1 MRAQFLHLSGPF
13 RGQTVNYDEHRVLI
27 GTSAEAGLRY
37 PSGVNVLERHALLTF
52 VPEGCS
58 FYLKA
63 LDGEVFVNRWQIE
76 EVILEMGDL
85 VEFGVGGPKARFRI
99 CTQVG
104 DVCKPVRQ
112 MLGDAMAVG
121 QQSGMVASGQALA
134 GDMVFRSTR
143 SFKAAS
149 FIVVIAFALLG
160 SYIGGVAGGKRVAK
174 EQERAGA
181 RLEELHQQDLDRL
194 REQLAEFRHLQAGQV
209 TREEVAALRS
219 DLESRAKVVDS
230 LVARNQSLR
239 RVLDEYSRGVCLIH
253 GIYTFYGEA
262 DGVPVQL
269 HQPDGSPLLVEYLGS
284 GFRATADGMVLTNR
298 HVMQPWWNNEVVA
311 PLLMQ
316 GLAPRF
322 VSITATFPGE
332 MPKAVDPET
341 IRISADDVDVARFRV
356 DGLPETVPVLPRYEG
371 ELSAMRGSRVVV
383 LGYPTGLNAVLAR
396 SEPSLVEEA
405 LSEASDTASLI
416 EALARR
422 KAVSP
427 VITQGSLNEVRPRRL
442 VYDAETTSGGS
453 GGPVFGVNGLVIG
466 VNFAITR
473 DFDGSNYGVPI
484 GFAAPLLDPALPPTM
499 TEKSEQVGE

>member
-1 MRAQFLHLSGPF
+1 M
-13 RGQTVNYDEHRVLI
+13 NYQQHRVLI
-27 GTSAEAGLRY
+27 GTSAEAELRY
-37 PSGVNVLERHALLTF
+37 PSGVKVSERHALLTF

-58 FYLKA
+58 FFLKA
-63 LDGEVFVNRWQIE
+63 LDGEVFVNRRQIE

-99 CTQVG
+99 CTQDG

-112 MLGDAMAVG
+112 MLSDAMAVG
-121 QQSGMVASGQALA
+121 EQSGMVASGQSLA

-149 FIVVIAFALLG
+149 FLMVIAVAILG
-160 SYIGGVAGGKRVAK
+160 SYIGGLAGGKRVAIV
-174 EQERAGA
+174 QERAGS
-181 RLEELHQQDLDRL
+181 RLAELHQQDLDRL
-194 REQLAEFRHLQAGQV
+194 RDQLAEFHHLQAGQA

-230 LVARNQSLR
+230 LVARNESLR

-253 GIYTFYGEA
+253 GVYTFYGEA

-269 HQPDGSPLLVEYLGS
+269 HQPNGSPLLVEYLGS

-298 HVMQPWWNNEVVA
+298 HVVQPWWNNHAVA
-311 PLLMQ
+311 PLMMQ
-316 GLAPRF
+316 GLEPRF
-322 VSITATFPGE
+322 VSLTATFPGE
-332 MPKAVDPET
+332 MPAAVDPET
-341 IRISADDVDVARFRV
+341 IRISADEVDVARFRV
-356 DGLPETVPVLPRYEG
+356 DGLPETVPVLPRFAG
-371 ELSAMRGSRVVV
+371 DLDAMRGSRVVV

-405 LSEASDTASLI
+405 LSEAGDTETLI

-422 KAVSP
+422 KAITP

-453 GGPVFGVNGLVIG
+453 GGPVFGVSGFVIG

-484 GFAAPLLDPALPPTM
+484 RFGEPLLDPALPLAAEASEPPTA
-499 TEKSEQVGE
+499 EPE